1 MHTSQKYLF
10 KESYG
15 IMTWFNF
22 IYMTLKCTNNI
33 MDIFIATTSIKTY
46 MGKIQSKIRRILS
59 YNVIAWGKGSLQS
72 HKYFLEKKRER
83 NRNRLLFR
91 FAENGEEIQRF
102 CFTTLYS
109 CLSYT
114 LILKKKK
121 TGFLILQQQ
130 YWKVR

>member
-59 YNVIAWGKGSLQS
+59 YNVIA
-72 HKYFLEKKRER
+72 
-83 NRNRLLFR
+83 
-91 FAENGEEIQRF
+91 
-102 CFTTLYS
+102 
-109 CLSYT
+109 
-114 LILKKKK
+114 
-121 TGFLILQQQ
+121 
-130 YWKVR
+130 